1 VSISARA
8 ALKPLMP
15 LRHRCD
21 DMARYVN
28 APQSFVD
35 KHDRDIEEVKKLFV
49 DYVKAVYPR
58 NRVADGGN
66 EQPSIQPS
74 LPIQGYP
81 KLAEIDLSALS
92 KKELVDLMRNY
103 LRKHYSE

>member
-1 VSISARA
+1 M
-8 ALKPLMP
+8 PLMP

-21 DMARYVN
+21 HMARYVN
-28 APQSFVD
+28 APQSFVE

-58 NRVADGGN
+58 NRIAGSGN
-66 EQPSIQPS
+66 DPPSAQPA
-74 LPIQGYP
+74 LRIQGYP
-81 KLAEIDLSALS
+81 SLAEIDLSTSS
-92 KKELVDLMRNY
+92 KKKLVEVMRNY

>member
-1 VSISARA
+1 M
-8 ALKPLMP
+8 KPLM
-15 LRHRCD
+15 LLWHRCD

-58 NRVADGGN
+58 NRITDSGN
-66 EQPSIQPS
+66 GNDPPAAQPT
-74 LPIQGYP
+74 LHIQGYP
-81 KLAEIDLSALS
+81 SLAQINLRTLS
-92 KKELVDLMRNY
+92 KKELVDLMRGY